1 MIEDRPNT
9 HPKGVEAFKTA
20 RASGASQLDAVL
32 AFFAAEPVAKENV
45 KQCLYYKSLKK
56 PETVP
61 NDKVIAI
68 IKGEEEKYIDM
79 MDKAHTIIRKIVKNP
94 DLLDGE
100 KLAMIHHTHGY
111 DPGVVEAVFDRQFSS
126 ELHDAYLAAYDK
138 HRQKS

>member
-1 MIEDRPNT
+1 MIDEHPVT
-9 HPKGVEAFKTA
+9 HTKGVSAFKAA
-20 RASGASQLDAVL
+20 REAGASPVDAIS
-32 AFFAAEPVAKENV
+32 AFFDAEPAAKQNV
-45 KQCLYYKSLKK
+45 KQCTYYKSLSR
-56 PETVP
+56 PESVP
-61 NDKVIAI
+61 NDKVIEI
-68 IKGEEEKYIDM
+68 IKGEEEKYIEM
-79 MDKAHTIIRKIVKNP
+79 MSKAPAIIRKIVKNP